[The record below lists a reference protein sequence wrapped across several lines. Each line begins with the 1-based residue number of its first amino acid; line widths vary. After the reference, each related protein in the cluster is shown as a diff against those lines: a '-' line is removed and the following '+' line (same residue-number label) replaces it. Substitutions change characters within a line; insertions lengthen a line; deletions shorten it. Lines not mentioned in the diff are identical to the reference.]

1 MPIKKTN
8 LEGLKSLLKISSLE
22 NYLKNYTW
30 IFLYVIQKYAA
41 EDKIKHAFRI
51 QALQKIWSKTN
62 HFYFSLC
69 LIIYICNILSLTYP
83 LPALKSWFLIFAMS
97 FTWCYGDSISFHVW
111 LSHCGSHCYYS
122 WQYFSDSCC
131 LWLFGVC
138 SATSSEEC
146 GLVIQRS
153 NFHTIS
159 VTFALFQKDKGLSN
173 LTYFSATWFKSLSKM
188 NCHKMSRDRS
198 SLFTSVWHGYLLFG
212 TYGRSERIVLS
223 ALNFQICIMV
233 QSHCK
238 LFNCW

>member
-1 MPIKKTN
+1 M
-8 LEGLKSLLKISSLE
+8 
-22 NYLKNYTW
+22 
-30 IFLYVIQKYAA
+30 
-41 EDKIKHAFRI
+41 
-51 QALQKIWSKTN
+51 LQKTKSNMLLESKHYKKSEVKQTISTSP
-62 HFYFSLC
+62 FVSLSTSAIFF
-69 LIIYICNILSLTYP
+69 LLTYP

-97 FTWCYGDSISFHVW
+97 FTWCCGDSISFHVW

-173 LTYFSATWFKSLSKM
+173 RTYFSATWFKSLSKM
-188 NCHKMSRDRS
+188 NVIKWAEIDHPC
-198 SLFTSVWHGYLLFG
+198 LLQSG
-212 TYGRSERIVLS
+212 TVIYCLVLTADQKGLS
-223 ALNFQICIMV
+223 WVPLTF
-233 QSHCK
+233 K
-238 LFNCW
+238 